1 MAAPGHAVVIGAS
14 IAGLLAASV
23 LAEVCPQVTVFDRD
37 TLPAGPEP
45 RRGVPQ
51 GRQLHAMHAR
61 GVRALTELLPGF
73 RDDMVAAGAPVGDTQ
88 EEAHWYLDD
97 YLLKPAHSGLEGIAL
112 TRPMLEFL
120 MRSRVA
126 ALPAVR
132 ITDATDVTGLVT
144 SEGRVTGVTVRAART
159 PAAAR
164 TPDSAAR
171 TTPAARMPDSAAR
184 MPDSAARMPDSAAR
198 TTPAAR
204 TLDAA
209 ETVDADLVIDAG
221 GRGSRALT
229 WLGELGYPVPRSSQV
244 RADVTY
250 LSRFYTRDPAQLDGR
265 FGGLVTPYP
274 GKPRGG
280 AVIRQEGDRFIVLLA
295 GMVGEEPPLDEAG
308 MLAYADSL
316 ACPDIAAVM
325 RQSTPL
331 GQPVRFTY
339 PSSTWHHYEALD
351 KYLGGFLVIG
361 DALCGLNP
369 IYGQGITVAALEALT
384 LRRLY
389 DAGAASGAAP
399 GDLPRRYF
407 REAGKLIGEAWAT
420 AASAD
425 LRFPQVEGKRQ
436 PGSRLINAYGDKY
449 RAAASVDPVLGRTFL
464 RVANMIDKPT
474 RLLSPGHILRVL
486 RAAPSARK
494 TIAHEP

>member
-1 MAAPGHAVVIGAS
+1 MGENAAVPAHAVVIGAS

-23 LAEVCPQVTVFDRD
+23 LAETFPRVTVFDRD
-37 TLPAGPEP
+37 TLPSEPEP

-51 GRQLHAMHAR
+51 SRQLHAMHAR
-61 GVRALTELLPGF
+61 GAQALTELLPGF
-73 RDDMVAAGAPVGDTQ
+73 WDEMVAAGAPVGDTQ
-88 EEAHWYLDD
+88 AEVHWYLDD
-97 YLLKPAHSGLEGIAL
+97 YLLKPAPSGLKGIAI
-112 TRPMLEFL
+112 TRPRLEWL

-144 SEGRVTGVTVRAART
+144 SGGRVTGVTVS
-159 PAAAR
+159 AAR
-164 TPDSAAR
+164 TPDAV
-171 TTPAARMPDSAAR
+171 P
-184 MPDSAARMPDSAAR
+184 
-198 TTPAAR
+198 
-204 TLDAA
+204 
-209 ETVDADLVIDAG
+209 ETVAADLVIDAT

-229 WLGELGYPVPRSSQV
+229 WLGELGYPVPRSSEL

-250 LSRFYTRDPAQLDGR
+250 LSRFYSRDPAQLDGR

-274 GKPRGG
+274 GQPRGG
-280 AVIRQEGDRFIVLLA
+280 AVLRQEGDRFVVLLA
-295 GMVGEEPPLDEAG
+295 GMIGEEPPLDEAG

-331 GQPVRFTY
+331 GEPVRFTY
-339 PSSTWHHYEALD
+339 PSSTLHHYHELD
-351 KYLGGFLVIG
+351 AYLGGFLLIG

-384 LRRLY
+384 LRRMLGPGGG
-389 DAGAASGAAP
+389 AGSIGVAVPAA
-399 GDLPRRYF
+399 DLPRTYF
-407 REAGKLIGEAWAT
+407 REVGKLLAEAWAT
-420 AASAD
+420 AAAAD
-425 LRFPQVEGKRQ
+425 LRFPQVAGNRQ
-436 PGSRLINAYGDKY
+436 PGSSLINAYMVKY

-474 RLLSPGHILRVL
+474 RLLSAGHVFRVFRSAGKAT
-486 RAAPSARK
+486 RAVPATRV
-494 TIAHEP
+494 TG

>member
-1 MAAPGHAVVIGAS
+1 VVIGAS

-23 LAEVCPQVTVFDRD
+23 LAEAFQQVTVFDRD
-37 TLPAGPEP
+37 TLPVEPGP

-51 GRQLHAMHAR
+51 SRHLHAMHAR
-61 GVRALTELLPGF
+61 GAQALTELLPGF
-73 RDDMVAAGAPVGDTQ
+73 RDEMVAAGAVVGDTQ
-88 EEAHWYLDD
+88 ADVHWYLDD
-97 YLLKPAHSGLEGIAL
+97 YLLKPAHSGLEGIAM
-112 TRPMLEFL
+112 TRPKLEWL
-120 MRSRVA
+120 MRSRA
-126 ALPAVR
+126 GALPGVR

-144 SEGRVTGVTVRAART
+144 SGGRVTGVTVRAART
-159 PAAAR
+159 P
-164 TPDSAAR
+164 
-171 TTPAARMPDSAAR
+171 
-184 MPDSAARMPDSAAR
+184 
-198 TTPAAR
+198 
-204 TLDAA
+204 DATA
-209 ETVDADLVIDAG
+209 ETVAADLVIDAG
-221 GRGSRALT
+221 GRGSRALA
-229 WLGELGYPVPRSSQV
+229 WLGELGYPLPQSSQV

-250 LSRFYTRDPAQLDGR
+250 LSRFYSRDPAQLDGR

-274 GKPRGG
+274 GQPRGG
-280 AVIRQEGDRFIVLLA
+280 AVLRQEGDRFIVLLA

-331 GQPVRFTY
+331 GEPVSFTY
-339 PSSTWHHYEALD
+339 PSSTRHHYEALD
-351 KYLGGFLVIG
+351 AYLGGFLVTG

-369 IYGQGITVAALEALT
+369 IYGQGITIAALEALT
-384 LRRLY
+384 LRRLLGSGG
-389 DAGAASGAAP
+389 AGAGASAGAGAGAVA
-399 GDLPRRYF
+399 GDLPKRYF
-407 REAGKLIGEAWAT
+407 REVGKLVGEAWAT

-436 PGSRLINAYGDKY
+436 PGSKLINAYAEKY

-474 RLLSPGHILRVL
+474 RLLSPGHMLRVF

-494 TIAHEP
+494 SVASRS